1 MESLRYTS
9 IVEGLPAMIPFVAP
23 ERLERRSGRPLL
35 VRMGANESVFGI
47 SPVAR
52 AAMREAV
59 DSISLYNDPE
69 SHELAVALAEKHSV
83 SPREIGISAG
93 IDDLL
98 GLVVRLFVEP
108 GDPVVTSLGSY
119 PTFNYHVNG
128 YGGRLEQVPYN
139 EDRADLDGLLA
150 RVMETGSRLVYLANP
165 DNPMGTWHDEAA
177 LRAFIVDLPGDC
189 VLIHDEAYIDFAPPE
204 AVIEMDTTDRRVLRM
219 RTFSK
224 AHGMAGA
231 RVGYVV
237 AHAELIGSL
246 DKIRNHFGV
255 NRVAQAG
262 ALASLGDESFIRQV
276 VEQVAAGRRDYEVI
290 AAETGL
296 MTVPSATNFVCIDV
310 GDGERARRVQQA
322 LLDRDIFVRMPAIAP
337 QDRCI
342 RATVG
347 TPEQR
352 TIFARVFRDVVAA
365 T

>member
-9 IVEGLPAMIPFVAP
+9 IVEGLPATVPFVGP
-23 ERLERRSGRPLL
+23 ETLERMSGRPLL
-35 VRMGANESVFGI
+35 VRMGANESAFGI
-47 SPVAR
+47 SPRAR
-52 AAMREAV
+52 AAMRAAV
-59 DSISLYNDPE
+59 DSLSLYNDPE
-69 SHELAVALAEKHSV
+69 SHDLAVALAARHAV
-83 SPREIGISAG
+83 SRREIGISAG

-128 YGGRLEQVPYN
+128 YGGRLEQVPYA
-139 EDRADLDGLLA
+139 EDRADLDGLLT
-150 RVMETGSRLVYLANP
+150 RVRETGSRLVYLANP
-165 DNPMGTWHDEAA
+165 DNPMGTWHEAA
-177 LRAFIVDLPGDC
+177 AVRAFVAALPDDC
-189 VLIHDEAYIDFAPPE
+189 VLILDEAYLDFAPPE
-204 AVIEMDTTDRRVLRM
+204 AVAEMNTTERGVLRM

-231 RVGYVV
+231 RVGYMV
-237 AHAELIGSL
+237 AHVELVGAL

-262 ALASLGDESFIRQV
+262 ALASLGDEGFTRHV
-276 VEQVAAGRRDYEVI
+276 VEQVAVGRREYEEI
-290 AAETGL
+290 ATELGL
-296 MTVPSATNFVCIDV
+296 TAVPSATNFVCIDV
-310 GDGERARRVQQA
+310 GDGARARRIQQA
-322 LLDRDIFVRMPAIAP
+322 LLDRDVFVRMPSVAP

-352 TIFARVFRDVVAA
+352 TVFARIFRDVVAA

>member
-1 MESLRYTS
+1 MVSLRYTS
-9 IVEGLPAMIPFVAP
+9 IVEGLPATVPFVGP
-23 ERLERRSGRPLL
+23 ETLERMSGRPLL
-35 VRMGANESVFGI
+35 VRMGANESAFGI
-47 SPVAR
+47 SPRAR
-52 AAMREAV
+52 AAMRAAV
-59 DSISLYNDPE
+59 DSLSLYNDPE
-69 SHELAVALAEKHSV
+69 SHDLAVALAERHAV
-83 SPREIGISAG
+83 SRREIGISAG

-128 YGGRLEQVPYN
+128 YGGRLEQVPYA
-139 EDRADLDGLLA
+139 EDRADLDGLLT
-150 RVMETGSRLVYLANP
+150 RVRETGSRLVYLANP
-165 DNPMGTWHDEAA
+165 DNPMGTWHEAA
-177 LRAFIVDLPGDC
+177 AVRAFVAALPDDC
-189 VLIHDEAYIDFAPPE
+189 VLILDEAYLDFAPPE
-204 AVIEMDTTDRRVLRM
+204 AAAEMNTTERGVLRM

-231 RVGYVV
+231 RVGYMV
-237 AHAELIGSL
+237 AHVELVGAL

-262 ALASLGDESFIRQV
+262 ALASLGDEGFTRHV
-276 VEQVAAGRRDYEVI
+276 VEQVAVGRREYEEI
-290 AAETGL
+290 ATELGL
-296 MTVPSATNFVCIDV
+296 TAVPSATNFVCIDV
-310 GDGERARRVQQA
+310 GDGARARRIQQA
-322 LLDRDIFVRMPAIAP
+322 LLDRDVFVRMPSVAP

-352 TIFARVFRDVVAA
+352 TVFARIFRDVVAA